1 MLTAPRLFL
10 LRLQP
15 TLLYSNYHSPCCPQY
30 DAFLAASEA
39 ISQLHAEVE
48 DMKAVFAADHG
59 FALGGDGDIFAQ
71 VRQHSPFTLDH
82 GMIYIDRMIYIIYR
96 YIISG

>member
-1 MLTAPRLFL
+1 MP
-10 LRLQP
+10 
-15 TLLYSNYHSPCCPQY
+15 PQY

-48 DMKAVFAADHG
+48 DMKAAFAADNG

-71 VRQHSPFTLDH
+71 VTLLRL
-82 GMIYIDRMIYIIYR
+82 GFAVCLKEDRAGSFCPPRVVVLSFI
-96 YIISG
+96 